1 MANKLTVKMQNFC
14 YKYVETGNAS
24 EAYRQSY
31 NAENMAVETIKSKA
45 CILLKKGN
53 VRATVDGLLEEA
65 KKRHEVTQDSITMEY
80 EEARQ
85 AALLGNQ
92 PSAMVSATTGKA
104 KIHGLLTEKVDINHT
119 MSLSEILDAAGR

>member
-1 MANKLTVKMQNFC
+1 
-14 YKYVETGNAS
+14 
-24 EAYRQSY
+24 
-31 NAENMAVETIKSKA
+31 MAVETIKSKA